1 MTSARAVE
9 ISRWDAMA
17 GTSERTNMD
26 SIAHTLVLVRH
37 GQSVACVPS
46 LAMEARGAAGSEHAS
61 S

>member
-1 MTSARAVE
+1 
-9 ISRWDAMA
+9 MA
-17 GTSERTNMD
+17 GTSELTNMD
-26 SIAHTLVLVRH
+26 SIAHTLVLVPH